1 MREARWLVYLVF
13 CVLLLTLSAHADNQE
28 RIIIQTPFKPLKT
41 VYPLYPEILKQ
52 EGIAVRMRITIFMDR
67 KGKVVRAMTH
77 NRFYPELEEILEEAF
92 IQWEFEPF
100 VHKGEPIQISGV
112 ITVIFYPGKLISR
125 ISKIE
130 SKVTPQDEPEVLPN
144 KELQM
149 VLDKCTEYC
158 LKLSESALYYIC
170 LEEIKE
176 KFKSI
181 SMEQGVVLSM
191 VGSPDL
197 HPNEVIKTENRILSL
212 VGSEKNSYLYDY
224 QLIKKEG
231 KIDEKR
237 ILLDMDGKA
246 VVPENS
252 AQEIVSSLSLKPI
265 LVPVQIFGINHRSK
279 FVFRL
284 AEDERIQGKLAY
296 VIEALLRPGQ
306 TGYIRQG
313 KIWMDKTDF
322 RIVKIEILSDIVEG
336 FELILKECRQY
347 YLKPHFKS
355 THYYTID
362 KNGLLF
368 PSRSEIR
375 VEYSGL
381 LFKKKDLK
389 SEYKITYKDYRFFM
403 VEWSHEEI
411 KKKLEAMFLFRDKL
425 IFDYPAQLVPYVFRN
440 FF

>member
-1 MREARWLVYLVF
+1 MQEVRWMVCLAF
-13 CVLLLTLSAHADNQE
+13 CVLLLTVGAHADNQE

-41 VYPLYPEILKQ
+41 VYPIYPEMLKQ

-100 VHKGEPIQISGV
+100 IHKGEPIQISGV
-112 ITVIFYPGKLISR
+112 ITVIFYPGELISR
-125 ISKIE
+125 VSKIE
-130 SKVTPQDEPEVLPN
+130 SKVLPYEELEVPLN
-144 KELQM
+144 EELQM
-149 VLDKCTEYC
+149 GLDKCTEYC

-170 LEEIKE
+170 HEEVKE

-212 VGSEKNSYLYDY
+212 VGSEKNFYLYDY

-237 ILLDMDGKA
+237 ILLDKDGKS
-246 VVPENS
+246 VIPENKS
-252 AQEIVSSLSLKPI
+252 LDMAPSLSLKPI
-265 LVPVQIFGINHRSK
+265 LVPVQIFGIEQRSK

-284 AEDERIQGKLAY
+284 ADDERIQGKLAY
-296 VIEALLRPGQ
+296 VIEAFLRPGQ
-306 TGYIRQG
+306 TGYIRQW
-313 KIWMDKTDF
+313 KTWVDKTDF

-336 FELILKECRQY
+336 FEHILKECRQY

-381 LFKKKDLK
+381 LFKKMDLK
-389 SEYKITYKDYRFFM
+389 SEYKITYKDYRFFT

-411 KKKLEAMFLFRDKL
+411 KKKLEAWFLNRSKL
-425 IFDYPAQLVPYVFRN
+425 TFDNPIQLRPYVFRY